1 MLMLRATVRG
11 LAPVLLIL
19 SALGLGCGDAT
30 GPEQRLANDLHILRL
45 AVGAPPLV
53 ATEVSFWAV
62 RGQDREESL
71 YFQAIGGGRGDEFVK
86 LRVPS
91 GALLTRPDASP
102 ILAGDSVL
110 ITLRA
115 VDPSRIIFEFEPAGL
130 QFNPA
135 NPAELRIE
143 YDEADPDFDSDGD
156 VDPDDA
162 ALEASFAI
170 WRQAAAG
177 APFVRLGTALA
188 QDLNQVEAEL
198 TGFSRYSIAY

>member
-1 MLMLRATVRG
+1 MLRGTVRG
-11 LAPVLLIL
+11 LTPMLLIL
-19 SALGLGCGDAT
+19 SAFGLGCSDAT
-30 GPEQRLANDLHILRL
+30 GPEQRLADDLHILRL
-45 AVGAPPLV
+45 AIGAPPLV

-62 RGQDREESL
+62 RGKDREESL

-91 GALLTRPDASP
+91 GALLARPDGSP

-115 VDPSRIIFEFEPAGL
+115 VDASRILFEFEPAGL

-135 NPAELRIE
+135 DPAELRIE
-143 YDEADPDFDSDGD
+143 YDEADSDFDSDGD
-156 VDPDDA
+156 VDLDDA
-162 ALEASFAI
+162 ALEPSFAI
-170 WRQAAAG
+170 WRQGAAG
-177 APFVRLGTALA
+177 APFIRLGTALME
-188 QDLNQVEAEL
+188 DLNQVEADL